1 MEKTSVIAGVHYV
14 KPGQFAFAALNFSPY
29 SCNWHAAPLGT
40 IPAFINV
47 TTTLKQGIAQY
58 WFTAPNTPGQT
69 YYIPLAVF
77 EKNVTGPVLC
87 TAVVKIVVQ
96 NSFDIEVDN
105 CCGGNMMIVWLNREG
120 GMQNYFFTG
129 VRTFEMRAGDIK
141 RFTDSTNITRYS
153 QRGRVYRGMVLTT
166 GPISKA
172 EADMLD
178 SLQYSIQAYHID
190 PELIGLSD
198 QLAVLPLPGQTRHI
212 LLDNQ
217 SYTKYK
223 TRDKFYEVSIKFIYA
238 EPVTVQGQ

>member
-1 MEKTSVIAGVHYV
+1 MEKTSIVAGVHYV
-14 KPGQFAFAALNFSPY
+14 KPGQYAYAALNFSPY
-29 SCNWHAAPLGT
+29 SCGWFAYPLATLPGWLS
-40 IPAFINV
+40 IL
-47 TTTLKQGIAQY
+47 TTPQRGMAQY
-58 WFTAPNTPGQT
+58 SFTAPNTPGQT

-77 EKNVTGPVLC
+77 EKAVTGPAIC
-87 TAVVKIVVQ
+87 TAVIKIVVQ
-96 NSFDIEVDN
+96 NSFDVLVDN
-105 CCGGNMMIVWLNREG
+105 CCGGNMMITWLNREG

-129 VRTFEMRAGDIK
+129 VRTFEMRAGDVK
-141 RFTDSTNITRYS
+141 RFTDSANITRYS

-166 GPISKA
+166 GPISQT

-178 SLQYSIQAYHID
+178 SLQYSIQAYHVD
-190 PELIGLSD
+190 PDLIALSD
-198 QLAVLPLPGQTRHI
+198 QLAVVQLPEQNRPI